1 MIWRTSRPR
10 GFPVLFLPPLAS
22 ILLSGCQSQELV
34 RSETIALSAGD
45 AIAANSVMQMVD
57 PWPLRVKQTDLATP
71 ADLEQYKPQP
81 HNAEQDGTNG
91 GISEPYPSETATQ

>member
-1 MIWRTSRPR
+1 MIRRSSRPE
-10 GFPVLFLPPLAS
+10 GFPGLLFAAS

-57 PWPLRVKQTDLATP
+57 PWPPGVKQTSLATP
-71 ADLEQYKPQP
+71 ADLEQYRPQP
-81 HNAEQDGTNG
+81 QDAEQNGTNG
-91 GISEPYPSETATQ
+91 GNGEPYPNDTTTQ

>member
-10 GFPVLFLPPLAS
+10 GMPGLLLAS

-34 RSETIALSAGD
+34 RGETIALSAGD

-57 PWPLRVKQTDLATP
+57 PWPPRVKQTDLATP

-81 HNAEQDGTNG
+81 QNAEQIGTNG
-91 GISEPYPSETATQ
+91 GNGEPYPNETAAQ